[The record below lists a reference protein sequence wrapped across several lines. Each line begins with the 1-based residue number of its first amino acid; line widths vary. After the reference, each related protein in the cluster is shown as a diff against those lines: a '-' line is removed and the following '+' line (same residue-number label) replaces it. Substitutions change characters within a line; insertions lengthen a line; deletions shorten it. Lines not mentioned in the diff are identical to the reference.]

1 MLYCYPLH
9 NCKILHK
16 RGRYPLAFVSSQIH
30 DDVATFFIDIFLTF
44 WILTTCTCCIL
55 YLLEKLLIYTVS
67 NTHIIYKEKKMV
79 VLSLSVG
86 ILVECFAA
94 NLYSFTSEWRG
105 LKWWIECL
113 GFNSFF
119 LLVWYLKNYGALHYK
134 RNCIEI
140 NIYSCCMWSKVW
152 MSVNWSMLSDIYF
165 VVSYFYRTILS

>member
-16 RGRYPLAFVSSQIH
+16 RGRYPLAFVNSQIH
-30 DDVATFFIDIFLTF
+30 DDVATFFIDIFFNFLN
-44 WILTTCTCCIL
+44 INYL
-55 YLLEKLLIYTVS
+55 YLLHFVS
-67 NTHIIYKEKKMV
+67 FGEIADLYRIKHSYYKEKKMV

-86 ILVECFAA
+86 ILGECIAA

-119 LLVWYLKNYGALHYK
+119 TSLVSKTLW
-134 RNCIEI
+134 CIT
-140 NIYSCCMWSKVW
+140 
-152 MSVNWSMLSDIYF
+152 L
-165 VVSYFYRTILS
+165 